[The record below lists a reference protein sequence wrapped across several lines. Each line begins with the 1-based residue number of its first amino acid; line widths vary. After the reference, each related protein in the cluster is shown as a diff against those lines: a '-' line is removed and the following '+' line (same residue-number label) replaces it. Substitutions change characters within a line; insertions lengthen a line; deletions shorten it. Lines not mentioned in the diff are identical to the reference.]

1 MGDTMKIIIEIEDLP
16 GDKVRIV
23 SNPTGETLMKMIQSG
38 EEQTSAMGYAI
49 GLLNKARE
57 ISKLADKD
65 KKLMIQMPKVK
76 NIWK

>member
-1 MGDTMKIIIEIEDLP
+1 MKITIEIEDLP
-16 GDKVRIV
+16 GDKVRII

-38 EEQTSAMGYAI
+38 EAQTSAMGYAI

-65 KKLMIQMPKVK
+65 KKQLIQMPKVK
-76 NIWK
+76 NIWS